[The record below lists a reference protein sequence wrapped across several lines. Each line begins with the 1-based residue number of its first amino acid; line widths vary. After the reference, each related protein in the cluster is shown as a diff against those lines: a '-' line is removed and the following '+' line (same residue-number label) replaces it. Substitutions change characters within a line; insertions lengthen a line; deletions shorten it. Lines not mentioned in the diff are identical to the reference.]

1 LASVRQLP
9 TGFQGIYR
17 DAAGKR
23 HTKVWPTKTA
33 ARKWAQDGEA
43 SVRSGQHRDPRA
55 GRVTLEKWHARWTA
69 ARVVEDSTRRTDRIY
84 SRDVLDAFGSF
95 PLDAI
100 TRMEVQGWV
109 RHLERDG
116 RGPQAIG
123 KAVQLLTSLLEEAVR
138 EEKLPANPARGITL
152 PRIVQQ
158 PDRIITFEE
167 EPLLLA
173 ALPTD
178 QDRRMVVVLLDTG
191 LRYGELA
198 GLHAHRV
205 DMLRRELHVVETLT
219 QSGTIKAS
227 PKSVRSRRTVPLSDR
242 ALEALA
248 VQMEKDRP
256 VRLHPDPANARL
268 LVFRTGGQRPGRPMV
283 EANWRRRAWLPAVEA
298 AGLAQPWPTPHSC
311 RHSALSRLV
320 AQGVDLKT
328 VQEFAGHESLTTT
341 MRYLHSAPEAGEKVR
356 SALRRMAS
364 DSLPQGVDK
373 DGSRA

>member
-1 LASVRQLP
+1 MASVRQLP
-9 TGFQGIYR
+9 TGFQGVYR

-23 HTKVWPTKTA
+23 HTRVWPTKTA

-55 GRVTLEKWHARWTA
+55 GRVTLDAWHSRWTA

-84 SRDVLDAFGSF
+84 SRDVLAAFGCW
-95 PLDAI
+95 PLDSI
-100 TRMEVQGWV
+100 TRMECQGWV
-109 RHLERDG
+109 RQLERDG

-138 EEKLPANPARGITL
+138 EGKLPANPARGITL

-158 PDRIITFEE
+158 PDRIIHADE
-167 EPLLLA
+167 EPVLLA
-173 ALPTD
+173 GLPTD

-198 GLHAHRV
+198 GLHTHRV
-205 DMLRRELHVVETLT
+205 DMLRRELHVVETL
-219 QSGTIKAS
+219 QQDGRIKAS

-248 VQMEKDRP
+248 IQHECAGINGASMGG
-256 VRLHPDPANARL
+256 
-268 LVFRTGGQRPGRPMV
+268 LVFRTEGQRPGRPMV
-283 EANWRRRAWLPAVEA
+283 EANWRRRAWLPAARLLGEPV
-298 AGLAQPWPTPHSC
+298 PTPHDL
-311 RHSALSRLV
+311 RHTALSRLV

-328 VQEFAGHESLTTT
+328 VQEFAGHESLGTT
-341 MRYLHSAPEAGEKVR
+341 MRYLHARADAGETVR
-356 SALRRMAS
+356 AALRRMAMRPGDADS
-364 DSLPQGVDK
+364 DGR
-373 DGSRA
+373 SREA